1 MRSSRGM
8 GVMLEA
14 KKPKRTPM
22 LAKGGVVHKKERPPK
37 KAVAPR
43 LGPPLKKI
51 KPRVP
56 PTEFS

>member
-1 MRSSRGM
+1 M